1 MTPKGGAGRGY
12 QGVLVQVGN
21 LFGEGYKVWPDRL
34 LTSPEQVIK
43 SG

>member
-1 MTPKGGAGRGY
+1 MTPKGGVGRGY
-12 QGVLVQVGN
+12 QGVLVQVDN
-21 LFGEGYKVWPDRL
+21 PFGKGYKVWPNRL